1 MIRVVATGR
10 RINRREGFIPA
21 LSRLLLG
28 APGVLPFSWTLLPS
42 RSCST
47 PSTTTTS
54 PGTRPSAIS
63 ASSLKLG
70 PILTWR
76 TVTV

>member
-1 MIRVVATGR
+1 MSRVVATGR
-10 RINRREGFIPA
+10 RMNRREGFIPA
-21 LSRLLLG
+21 LSLPVLAGYSLG

-54 PGTRPSAIS
+54 PGDET
-63 ASSLKLG
+63 LG
-70 PILTWR
+70 DCRFVLQTGPQS
-76 TVTV
+76 